1 MMTFSFPLLPAAF
14 WDIRQGDGDIM
25 MFRIIIP
32 VERTKAMRV
41 RMMAMILAAFLAAG
55 AVRISAEAAEVKEN
69 AMLLRE
75 ESADRASRAM
85 FSVLGL
91 AFLCAGGMVALIMVK
106 DRT

>member
-1 MMTFSFPLLPAAF
+1 
-14 WDIRQGDGDIM
+14 M

-41 RMMAMILAAFLAAG
+41 RMMAMIAAAFLAAG
-55 AVRISAEAAEVKEN
+55 SVRMTIEAAEVREN
-69 AMLLRE
+69 ATLVRE

-91 AFLCAGGMVALIMVK
+91 AFLCAGGMVALIVVK

>member
-1 MMTFSFPLLPAAF
+1 
-14 WDIRQGDGDIM
+14 M

-41 RMMAMILAAFLAAG
+41 RMMAMILAAFLATG

-75 ESADRASRAM
+75 DSTDRASRAM